1 MDAVEPDRHPAA
13 VRSARRR
20 TSWTFLSNHA
30 RVLACLADD
39 PTIRLRDVAGLVG
52 ITERAA
58 QSIVADLAAAGCVT
72 RRRIGRRNCY
82 EIHRDVHMR
91 YDATHDLSV
100 GDLLDFL
107 ALRTVQ
113 VESRPPAPDRSPW
126 SAPLPPA
133 EAPVGVVGAG

>member
-1 MDAVEPDRHPAA
+1 VETDRHPAA
-13 VRSARRR
+13 VRIARRR

-39 PTIRLRDVAGLVG
+39 PTVRLRDVADLVG

-82 EIHRDVHMR
+82 EIHREVHMR

-113 VESRPPAPDRSPW
+113 VEHRPPVTDLAPW
-126 SAPLPPA
+126 APPLRTSD
-133 EAPVGVVGAG
+133 EPVGVVHAG

>member
-1 MDAVEPDRHPAA
+1 MEPDRHPVA

-39 PTIRLRDVAGLVG
+39 PTIRLRDVADLVG

-58 QSIVADLAAAGCVT
+58 QSIVADLATAGCVT

-91 YDATHDLSV
+91 YDATHDLGV

-113 VESRPPAPDRSPW
+113 VENRPPATERAPW
-126 SAPLPPA
+126 SPPPQPA
-133 EAPVGVVGAG
+133 DAPVGVVGTR